1 MHSPQICYLS
11 KYESHP
17 QINAVPRH
25 ENKPRNWCGK
35 HKLYEIEM
43 GNTDKTEAN
52 GYKITCNFAE
62 TGTDTNALSLVLDLQ
77 DCIHL

>member
-1 MHSPQICYLS
+1 
-11 KYESHP
+11 
-17 QINAVPRH
+17 
-25 ENKPRNWCGK
+25 
-35 HKLYEIEM
+35 M